1 MDVAGA
7 IAEYGTKVS
16 TSMAESLQTLS
27 STLQQSAQSAGQ
39 RAELARSAWQTLD
52 QLSSSALASHKPN
65 RSRSPQAKWERWGR
79 LSTLLGGTSEASW
92 PLQSGGSERRRG
104 CG

>member
-52 QLSSSALASHKPN
+52 QLSSSALAELN
-65 RSRSPQAKWERWGR
+65 RIQPGQV
-79 LSTLLGGTSEASW
+79 EAQVMA
-92 PLQSGGSERRRG
+92 PVEN
-104 CG
+104 

>member
-1 MDVAGA
+1 LVRNRWIDVAGA

-27 STLQQSAQSAGQ
+27 STLQQSAQSAAQ

-52 QLSSSALASHKPN
+52 QLSSSALAELN
-65 RSRSPQAKWERWGR
+65 RIQPGQV
-79 LSTLLGGTSEASW
+79 EAQVMA
-92 PLQSGGSERRRG
+92 PVEN
-104 CG
+104 

>member
-27 STLQQSAQSAGQ
+27 STLQQSAQSAAQ

-52 QLSSSALASHKPN
+52 QLSSSALAELN
-65 RSRSPQAKWERWGR
+65 RIQPGQV
-79 LSTLLGGTSEASW
+79 EAQVMA
-92 PLQSGGSERRRG
+92 PVEN
-104 CG
+104 